1 MTRTF
6 AALVPAV
13 LLSLV
18 APSSLAQSLEPPPPM
33 APGAPGSPAP
43 SSAPLPSSRGPT
55 NADDESEDSG
65 LGLEWVWLNADVG
78 FSSVNMSSFSESQ
91 LGLVQTSGS
100 GPTFG
105 VGAGVRL
112 LFLTLGVRA
121 RDSLLSSLGSLW
133 ELNAEAALHMRIWHI
148 DPYLG
153 VRGGYAFVGSLSS
166 NSVGT
171 AAGVSAPDVSING
184 FNVGPM
190 LGIDMYLSHLVS
202 IGAEGDIEFL
212 FLNRPKPALPPQY
225 AQLSAAQQQQITS
238 SPLYQASGS
247 SVGFGGGATAH
258 LGFHF

>member
-202 IGAEGDIEFL
+202 IGAEGDVEFL